1 MNVAV
6 DVLGSV
12 EEPFLHVRQEHVL
25 EMSLRPG
32 WMKLGPRLG
41 VLNSVRFG
49 TGEIGLFPCHLERWV
64 GSADYKRLK
73 LGISHAAL
81 MAASDGMACEF
92 ELRPKCKLEDARLVV

>member
-32 WMKLGPRLG
+32 WMKVGPRLG
-41 VLNSVRFG
+41 VLNSVSS
-49 TGEIGLFPCHLERWV
+49 ER
-64 GSADYKRLK
+64 AK
-73 LGISHAAL
+73 
-81 MAASDGMACEF
+81 SDCS
-92 ELRPKCKLEDARLVV
+92 LVTSNDWWDPPTTCV